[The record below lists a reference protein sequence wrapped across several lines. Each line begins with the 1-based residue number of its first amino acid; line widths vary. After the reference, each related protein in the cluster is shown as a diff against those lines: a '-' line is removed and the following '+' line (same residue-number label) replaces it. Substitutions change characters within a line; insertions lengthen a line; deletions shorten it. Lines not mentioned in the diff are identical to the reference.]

1 MKRNIL
7 GKGKR
12 RILVR
17 NKKRDE
23 MEKIKNF
30 ELRKEGVRLKNYKK
44 DLKIE

>member
-23 MEKIKNF
+23 MEKIKK
-30 ELRKEGVRLKNYKK
+30 LRASQRGSAIKK
-44 DLKIE
+44 L